1 MIVDDRLD
9 TVLRTQTA
17 GQAGLN
23 TQWRQLIDLL
33 GRLPESQWGD
43 RAGAALERIDTLHA
57 ALGDAA
63 AGVLVAMCSI
73 RSPALVAHLAQL
85 GPRTALAAITRAQL
99 EDAAWLTLIPA
110 LPVQARGAL
119 RHRRDLGPAVAA
131 LLDRLGIDDFALPA
145 PPTPAEVPGS
155 AVLIPLPVEPPPR
168 DPPPARGTGGIG
180 AIVRRIEAFRRDRAR
195 AEPAG
200 PAQSRLP
207 FAEDPRTQPPL
218 LRIDCLIDAAGM
230 IVAADGAD
238 AAMLV
243 GYRPFVPASRAAA
256 AFADADSCAAFA
268 ARRPVLAGW
277 VVLDGAAAIAG
288 TWRID
293 AVPRFAANGGAF
305 AGYAARLRRPDLAGA
320 GQGDAA
326 GSERRGAEQLHQVL
340 HELRTPI
347 NAIQGFAELIQQQLL
362 GETPHHYRALAATIA
377 ADAARML
384 AGFEDVER
392 LIRLESAR
400 SDAAADVAPAGD
412 LAAILARVRDLL
424 TPSVERR
431 SITLAWSLPDH
442 DIAVAMAPAEIERTV
457 WRLVS
462 TLISASVPGETLVI
476 GGSAGSMAWV
486 CASLPAS
493 LAGRDADL
501 FEPDIAPGGDGAL
514 LGNGFALRLCR
525 AEAQAAGGTLDRE
538 AGKLVLALP
547 RAPAVALDRDAAAS

>member
-17 GQAGLN
+17 GRAGLN

-33 GRLPESQWGD
+33 GRLPEAQWGD

-63 AGVLVAMCSI
+63 AGVLVALCSI

-99 EDAAWLTLIPA
+99 DDAAWLSLIPT
-110 LPVQARGAL
+110 LPVHARGAL
-119 RHRRDLGPAVAA
+119 RHRRDLGPAVTA

-145 PPTPAEVPGS
+145 PAEAPES
-155 AVLIPLPVEPPPR
+155 AVLIPLPVEPAVR
-168 DPPPARGTGGIG
+168 DPARGSGGIG

-243 GYRPFVPASRAAA
+243 GHRPFVPASRALT

-268 ARRPVLAGW
+268 ARRPVRAGW
-277 VVLDGAAAIAG
+277 IVLDGAAAIAG

-293 AVPRFAANGGAF
+293 AMPRFAANGGAF
-305 AGYAARLRRPDLAGA
+305 AGYAARLRRPDLASA

-392 LIRLESAR
+392 LIRLESGR
-400 SDAAADVAPAGD
+400 SDAVAAPAGD
-412 LAAILARVRDLL
+412 LAVILGRVRDLL

-431 SITLAWSLPDH
+431 SIALAWSLPDH
-442 DIAVAMAPAEIERTV
+442 DIAVAMASAEIERTV

-462 TLISASVPGETLVI
+462 TLISAAAPGERLDI
-476 GGSAGSMAWV
+476 DGSVGSMARIT
-486 CASLPAS
+486 ATLPAS

-514 LGNGFALRLCR
+514 LGHGFALRLCR
-525 AEAQAAGGTLDRE
+525 AEAHAAGGTLERQ
-538 AGKLVLALP
+538 AGKVVLALP
-547 RAPAVALDRDAAAS
+547 LAPAVVLDRDAAAS